1 MNGDTRFW
9 LLFGG
14 LWLSIGVIF
23 SATSLAVHLFVDPA
37 ALNEPDLLPMFLG
50 VGLVAAAAGS
60 LIVCRARAASARD
73 RRLMG
78 AVLQLAA
85 TVTEI
90 RPSAI
95 KINREPRWHVVY
107 RYEYTK
113 GRPLEGKSRA
123 LPGEAVQGFRAGDR
137 VNIKVDPHKPEDS
150 LFLGAA

>member
-1 MNGDTRFW
+1 M
-9 LLFGG
+9 
-14 LWLSIGVIF
+14 
-23 SATSLAVHLFVDPA
+23 HLFVDPA
-37 ALNEPDLLPMFLG
+37 ALNEPDLFPMFLG

-60 LIVCRARAASARD
+60 LIVCRARAAAARD

-78 AVLQLAA
+78 AGLQLAA

-113 GRPLEGKSRA
+113 GRPLEARA
-123 LPGEAVQGFRAGDR
+123 VRCPARRCRASGPA
-137 VNIKVDPHKPEDS
+137 I
-150 LFLGAA
+150 G

>member
-23 SATSLAVHLFVDPA
+23 SVTSLAVHLFVDPA

-60 LIVCRARAASARD
+60 LIVCRARAAAARD

-78 AVLQLAA
+78 SGLQLAA

-90 RPSAI
+90 RQSAI

-113 GRPLEGKSRA
+113 GRPLDGKSRA
-123 LPGEAVQGFRAGDR
+123 LPGEMVWALKPGDK
-137 VNIKVDPHKPEDS
+137 VLIKVDPQQPNES

>member
-23 SATSLAVHLFVDPA
+23 SATSLAVRLFVDPA

-50 VGLVAAAAGS
+50 IGLVAAAAGS
-60 LIVCRARAASARD
+60 LIVYGARAAAARD

-78 AVLQLAA
+78 SGLQLAA

-113 GRPLEGKSRA
+113 DRPLEGKSRA
-123 LPGEAVQGFRAGDR
+123 LPGEAVQGFRPGDR

-150 LFLGAA
+150 LFLGAT